1 MKEFWNERYG
11 QEAYAHGTDP
21 KAFFKSRINQL
32 SQGLAQVVPIH
43 ALKP

>member
-11 QEAYAHGTDP
+11 QEAFAYGTEP
-21 KAFFKSRINQL
+21 NAFFKSRINQL
-32 SQGLAQVVPIH
+32 SQGLDQVVPIH